1 MLIAKPCIS
10 SCISVC
16 VTSLGTSTCCCL
28 LLHISSCY
36 ILAGPPGVVLVICPE
51 NSFSFDFIVTFLLA
65 SLVESLIINWC
76 AQTQCRKVVKGGQ
89 KLNAYN
95 EERCCNGTSPRD
107 SFTRS
112 AVFLA
117 PLLFVIVLY
126 TVPCQMATVK
136 YYFYWYSYVRVRVTL
151 APLLFVT
158 MFYTVPCQMTTVE
171 NYSGCY
177 LFCRIRVRP
186 LFLEVK
192 WGKEV
197 KSLYN
202 VYSYLYFWDTPLKKC
217 SPPTCTNQVFPV
229 DQKNIPVTIDE

>member
-36 ILAGPPGVVLVICPE
+36 ILAGTPGVVLVICPE

-117 PLLFVIVLY
+117 PLLFVIV
-126 TVPCQMATVK
+126 
-136 YYFYWYSYVRVRVTL
+136 
-151 APLLFVT
+151 
-158 MFYTVPCQMTTVE
+158 FYTVPCQMTTVE

-202 VYSYLYFWDTPLKKC
+202 VYSYLYFWDTPLKKMLPSYMYQPSISC
-217 SPPTCTNQVFPV
+217 RSKEYSCHDWWVTYCTDLHNFHTEPTHRLALL
-229 DQKNIPVTIDE
+229 